1 MTIEQT
7 IAGELTVWPPDTT
20 ATRDL
25 NGDFARMVFGVSI
38 VDLEISG
45 VDCLILSALTPVS
58 REVFDWDAAEK
69 RADWEEKHGRFAEFD
84 NVKDLLS
91 NLHS

>member
-1 MTIEQT
+1 MTIEQNV
-7 IAGELTVWPPDTT
+7 AGKLTTWPPDTT

-25 NGDFARMVFGVSI
+25 DEDYARMVFGVSI
-38 VDLEISG
+38 FDLAKSG
-45 VDCLILSALTPVS
+45 VDCLILSALWPVS
-58 REVFDWDAAEK
+58 REAFDWDAAEK
-69 RADWEEKHGRFAEFD
+69 RADWEQKHGRFIEFD